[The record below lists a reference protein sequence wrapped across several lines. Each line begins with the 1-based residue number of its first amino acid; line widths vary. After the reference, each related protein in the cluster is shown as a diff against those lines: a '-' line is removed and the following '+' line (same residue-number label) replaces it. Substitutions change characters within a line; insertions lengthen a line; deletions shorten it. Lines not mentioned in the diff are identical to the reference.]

1 MRSFWTEPFLWIHLT
16 GLAAVPLTLEL
27 VWLGLAVGDPL
38 LPVWLELL
46 LVGAIGIGPVLWM
59 QLTRPLDIFSLLILA
74 IKPDRLTDEQ
84 RRLLTLFKTKTN
96 KFLTIVATLPLL
108 WLLWQI
114 YQLAPIAAGIV
125 PLGLGWRIGGLV
137 GAGLAFLASNLFLQ
151 VPLSVIQVLLTRE
164 EQWAVTVPYPVE
176 KTIEDFTI
184 PGLRVNQILPLKN
197 E

>member
-38 LPVWLELL
+38 LPVWLELV

-96 KFLTIVATLPLL
+96 KFLTIAATLPML

-114 YQLAPIAAGIV
+114 
-125 PLGLGWRIGGLV
+125 
-137 GAGLAFLASNLFLQ
+137 
-151 VPLSVIQVLLTRE
+151 
-164 EQWAVTVPYPVE
+164 
-176 KTIEDFTI
+176 
-184 PGLRVNQILPLKN
+184 
-197 E
+197 